1 MTALDLR
8 FNACIFQRRIVTVP
22 PLKLSTRRMLPIF
35 ASLIGDVLIPTVRH
49 TVTLGLFYPI
59 LVDLQCIAWH
69 IFHFQDGIL
78 VGVLQ
83 VSDKRAS
90 VCPYILACNTRYLC
104 VCCLV
109 QASTWQHQN
118 NVPSTFQGQFWDC
131 CLGVCVCA
139 I

>member
-35 ASLIGDVLIPTVRH
+35 ASLIGDLLIPTVRH
-49 TVTLGLFYPI
+49 TVTLGL

-104 VCCLV
+104 VAAWCRL
-109 QASTWQHQN
+109 QPGSTKTMYPVHSKDKFGTAVW
-118 NVPSTFQGQFWDC
+118 
-131 CLGVCVCA
+131 VCVCA